1 VRRSLLKPPSLIFG
15 PVMVLLLAGVACG
28 TSATPPS
35 AEQPIPTS
43 SPRSSPPSATPVP
56 ASEPTAPAATM
67 GDKLTVALSS
77 FDNEEIAPHIS
88 GKVSGMALAT
98 NYADYLIGTTVDNQ
112 LTNEW
117 GLAE

>member
-1 VRRSLLKPPSLIFG
+1 
-15 PVMVLLLAGVACG
+15 
-28 TSATPPS
+28 
-35 AEQPIPTS
+35 
-43 SPRSSPPSATPVP
+43 
-56 ASEPTAPAATM
+56 M